1 MNMKRMTVAS
11 VLLFVFFLSGC
22 MFPQSEL
29 EKNKVPNEEQ
39 LAMVEQAVLSY
50 YHDQTD
56 GLLPIKTN
64 SSDVPIYERYIIDFT
79 SLKES
84 QLISEIPGTAYENGG
99 VYQYVI
105 ITPEEDLRVKLID
118 LRVTE
123 KLREINVKLDIY
135 RQKNLYPPYG
145 EQITDDIY
153 QLNYEKL
160 GMDEEPVV
168 VSPFTQQKLPI
179 LITTEGELIVDYRPD
194 LQQAL
199 EKYGGDVKEGE
210 DIRYLLED
218 NYPFVPAYSV
228 PYTVE
233 DGKPIFKK
241 D

>member
-168 VSPFTQQKLPI
+168 VSPFTQQNLPI